1 MENSKATTYTT
12 AKKSIGCKEPAEVKD
27 LVFIE
32 TDFGFLNIG
41 YLLAAYYY
49 HKVVLIE

>member
-27 LVFIE
+27 LVFID
-32 TDFGFLNIG
+32 TDFGFKILVICWRLTSTTKW
-41 YLLAAYYY
+41 Y
-49 HKVVLIE
+49 